1 MGEKVQAFGTFDVSL
16 WDYQE
21 TSVGG
26 IAPTLTHNGLS
37 QTCHRQ
43 RLMTSQHQLYT
54 QLMAFLAAKREQSC
68 QAVYTTFGSRS
79 VIKCIGSLSVRLE

>member
-26 IAPTLTHNGLS
+26 IAPTLTHNGLL
-37 QTCHRQ
+37 QTCYKQ
-43 RLMTSQHQLYT
+43 RLMTSQHQLNI
-54 QLMAFLAAKREQSC
+54 QLKAFLAAKREQSC

-79 VIKCIGSLSVRLE
+79 VIKCIGSLSVSLE